1 MRIIKSPKFK
11 YIINRFLMAIVTIWA
26 VTTITFFLMHSIPG
40 DPFTKEGRMPPGV
53 YQNLMKYYKLDKPL
67 FVQYGMYLKSLTQ
80 LDFGPSLKSESISV
94 NRYIR
99 DGAPISF
106 HLGIQ
111 ALIIAVALGLILGV
125 IASLNHNRW
134 PDYLSMVLA
143 IIGISVPGFLMA
155 TFLINY
161 IAVGWGILPVAQWGT
176 WQQTV
181 LPSISLA
188 LMPMAFIA
196 RLMRS
201 SMLEVMGQDFI
212 KTAKAKGLTQNVV
225 ILRHAIRN
233 AILPIV
239 SVLGII
245 AANLVTGSF
254 IIEHIFGIPGIGE
267 MFVKGIQNRD
277 YPVILG
283 STIFYCAILVLLMFV
298 VDVAYTFID
307 PRIKLSGG
315 TSDEI

>member
-1 MRIIKSPKFK
+1 
-11 YIINRFLMAIVTIWA
+11 MAVVTIWA
-26 VTTITFFLMHSIPG
+26 VTTITFFLMHAIPG
-40 DPFTKEGRMPPGV
+40 DPFTKEGNMPPGV
-53 YQNLMKYYKLDKPL
+53 YQNLMKYYKLDQPL
-67 FVQYGMYLKSLTQ
+67 IVQYGNYLLALTHF
-80 LDFGPSLKSESISV
+80 DFGPSIFTEAITV
-94 NRYIR
+94 NDYIR
-99 DGAPISF
+99 EGAPISF
-106 HLGIQ
+106 HLGLQ
-111 ALIIAVALGLILGV
+111 ALIFAVTFGLILGV

-134 PDYLSMVLA
+134 PDYLSMIVA

-161 IAVGWGILPVAQWGT
+161 VAVGWGILPVAQWGT

-212 KTAKAKGLTQNVV
+212 KTAKAKGLTQNVI

-233 AILPIV
+233 AILPII
-239 SVLGII
+239 SVLGVI

-254 IIEHIFGIPGIGE
+254 IIEYIFAIPGIGE

-315 TSDEI
+315 TKDEI